1 MMPPNNPD
9 GLDLERELRQ
19 ALRRIEP
26 QRDFSTLTYSRNRW
40 TPSRSLLALAA
51 AIILMIALPVE
62 VGQYQARRQRREEA
76 RADVIQALRITQSKL
91 EKTRQMVVRQL
102 DRRNA
107 L

>member
-9 GLDLERELRQ
+9 DLDLELELRQ

-26 QRDFSTLTYSRNRW
+26 AKDFSKLSYEPRRW
-40 TPSRSLLALAA
+40 PVSRSLLALAA
-51 AIILMIALPVE
+51 TIVLMIALPVG
-62 VGQYQARRQRREEA
+62 VTQYRARQQRREEA
-76 RADVIQALRITQSKL
+76 RADLIQALRITQSKL
-91 EKTRQMVVRQL
+91 QKTRQMVIRQL